1 MNDKSLSIS
10 FDKHDSLPKVFAYYM
25 TWVLVVV
32 GQLATIVSYI
42 SWVFMM
48 TGFMGLWF
56 AIGLFLFATKVMAI
70 RRVHNWWYHVWT
82 GTDKHDKE
90 VEIDVSLLNEALF
103 AEFIFESLPQMVVQS
118 MNNTLTQLWNP
129 IGIFSMCLS
138 VAVMLNGLYRYGYY
152 SFWLGYSIQNVP
164 TEISFGGIKVSVEGG
179 NDKEKMNEK
188 DNAKDPASQ
197 GAVVDIESSKPSA
210 EAVLVQLK
218 YTDYLR
224 KEVFAMRDAI
234 ARYLSLTEFD
244 EIGRLFDVVVADI
257 QNIEVLFSKYVY
269 VTCQKASS
277 SGSSKKLHEARSSLL
292 LKLTSASDAVMPS
305 PVSRASLFGG
315 SSSANVAALNA
326 FASPNKVIKSL
337 KSSKLHSRKSRN
349 ESENGSESDSSSG
362 YESAVLRAQ
371 GWAHDNDKSSSDN
384 SSSDNDD
391 ADVVRLPES
400 THSNAIQLVKQSNE
414 NLSVSQGMLPATQA
428 SQGKERAKQ
437 CQLLDGE
444 KKQQLVVLTGAA
456 AQELRGQPTLGAEET
471 KLGQHDEEQER
482 HRQQAAAAE
491 AKRVHEEHERQLAA
505 AAAEAKRAH
514 DEELKRRAHP
524 VADPLGL
531 FAPITQ
537 NNAVRSSKKSP
548 AATRLGQVAPDESS
562 TQQSAAKSN
571 VAPLLSPRIEAVVP
585 IDDPLGLFTG
595 VDISSTAP
603 SSKKQEKKSNKRK

>member
-1 MNDKSLSIS
+1 MI
-10 FDKHDSLPKVFAYYM
+10 A
-25 TWVLVVV
+25 
-32 GQLATIVSYI
+32 GQLMTIVTFFL
-42 SWVFMM
+42 WVFMM

-56 AIGLFLFATKVMAI
+56 AAGLFLFATKVMAI

-90 VEIDVSLLNEALF
+90 VEVDVALLNEALF

-362 YESAVLRAQ
+362 YESPVIRAPEQ
-371 GWAHDNDKSSSDN
+371 VDN
-384 SSSDNDD
+384 STHTLKPSLKSTDMPVSQAVYSTGLSSPDVYTRKPSLKSLDMPVYSTGISATPSVYNTSVAESHSVYQTASVDYADD
-391 ADVVRLPES
+391 
-400 THSNAIQLVKQSNE
+400 
-414 NLSVSQGMLPATQA
+414 LSVTNSTTGVYKTMNIEEN
-428 SQGKERAKQ
+428 KERIEEQLHHDALAVEAKQ
-437 CQLLDGE
+437 
-444 KKQQLVVLTGAA
+444 
-456 AQELRGQPTLGAEET
+456 EEVS
-471 KLGQHDEEQER
+471 ER
-482 HRQQAAAAE
+482 VSPQAAAS
-491 AKRVHEEHERQLAA
+491 L
-505 AAAEAKRAH
+505 
-514 DEELKRRAHP
+514 
-524 VADPLGL
+524 PLM
-531 FAPITQ
+531 
-537 NNAVRSSKKSP
+537 
-548 AATRLGQVAPDESS
+548 
-562 TQQSAAKSN
+562 QQSTLVVQKLLRSAMIANAKKFVDEN
-571 VAPLLSPRIEAVVP
+571 RFDEAVECYEKL
-585 IDDPLGLFTG
+585 IAHCDSTLGSLTHL
-595 VDISSTAP
+595 ISPYSLTH
-603 SSKKQEKKSNKRK
+603 SLTHSLQVLCTSQLLVS